1 MAGGGL
7 ASRRFFEADHVDGQ
21 ARYGLCTREYKF
33 LQRLGTVGVKIFFT
47 ALLAHLRGNPF
58 NDLELVSPVKI
69 DADFSSYHF
78 ALAEIAW
85 RGSGIII
92 SCAFSNHLPTPFDHH

>member
-1 MAGGGL
+1 
-7 ASRRFFEADHVDGQ
+7 
-21 ARYGLCTREYKF
+21 
-33 LQRLGTVGVKIFFT
+33 VKIFFT
-47 ALLAHLRGNPF
+47 ALLAHLRGNLF
-58 NDLELVSPVKI
+58 NDLELVAPAKI

-92 SCAFSNHLPTPFDHH
+92 SCAFSNHVPTPSDRVHKQLL